1 MKKQRYVVYRI
12 LRPIINGLFRFLYRP
27 TIIGKE
33 NVPTNGRVVLC
44 GNHTHNWDSAILIT
58 STKRTVHFLAKDEL
72 FKGFGKYFFKAMACI
87 PVNRRQKDHNAME
100 SAIKVLEQ
108 DEVIGI
114 FPEGTFNRTDDI
126 IMPFKYG
133 AVSMANKTNST
144 LVPFSITGK
153 YKIFKKN
160 SITICFGKP
169 YKIKTDDLDEANN
182 ELMEKV
188 KKLIIKNR
196 KGEAN
201 E

>member
-1 MKKQRYVVYRI
+1 MRKQRYAVYRI

-27 TIIGKE
+27 TIIGCE
-33 NVPTNGRVVLC
+33 NIPKTGRVVVC
-44 GNHTHNWDSAILIT
+44 GNHTHNWDSAMLIT

-72 FKGFGKYFFKAMACI
+72 FKGIGKYFFSAMACI

-114 FPEGTFNRTDDI
+114 FPEGTFNRTKDI
-126 IMPFKYG
+126 VMPFKYG
-133 AVSMANKTNST
+133 AVSMASKTNST
-144 LVPFSITGK
+144 IVPFSITGK

-160 SITICFGKP
+160 SVTICFGKP
-169 YKIKTDDLDEANN
+169 YKIKTDDLTEANN

-188 KKLIIKNR
+188 KKLIITKR
-196 KGEAN
+196 RGEEN